1 MTKFLFLFLFF
12 ILCSSSI
19 LASAVVPVS
28 KTFNIVNRGALLSG
42 IVEFNAEFRQ
52 LRFANYPFRLCFYK
66 PFLADTYILA
76 IGLGNGGNTRIRW
89 VWAANLNHPVGNNA
103 NLVFNST
110 GNLALIDTDG
120 RVAWQT
126 STANKGVVDI
136 KLLPNGNFVLV
147 NKNGEFVWQSFNH
160 PTNTLLVG
168 QALIPGS
175 SSTNK
180 LVNGAYSLVLQGKQ
194 LGLFFNPISKSSSSN
209 PLNYFNLIDPVLQSS
224 VLKSVT
230 FNIAPD
236 SFGAESANELGLYTS
251 PSTRFI
257 LAQPKYNSTL
267 SIFRLGADG
276 NAYIYTYFEKSNE
289 RDAWEETYAT
299 FSKNGTNEECLMPEK
314 CGSFGLCSNNQCVA
328 CPTPKGLTGWNKEC
342 KPSSLPSRGASAA
355 KVGYYKLEGVDRF
368 MSAASTEAEGP
379 MKVDA
384 CMKKCSDDCKCAGFF
399 YRVDSSMCLRTSQF
413 YTLMKLSDDLGSNKL
428 STVYIKYAK

>member
-1 MTKFLFLFLFF
+1 MTKSLFLFLFF

-19 LASAVVPVS
+19 IVRAVVPVS
-28 KTFNIVNRGALLSG
+28 KTFNIVNRGALVSG

-76 IGLGNGGNTRIRW
+76 IGMGNGGNTRIRW
-89 VWAANLNHPVGNNA
+89 VWAANLNHPVGESA

-126 STANKGVVDI
+126 NTANKGVVDI

-147 NKNGEFVWQSFNH
+147 NKNGEYVWQSFNN
-160 PTNTLLVG
+160 PTNTLVVG

-194 LGLFFNPISKSSSSN
+194 LGLFFNPNPKSSSSK
-209 PLNYFNLIDPVLQSS
+209 PFNYFNLIEPVLQSS

-236 SFGAESANELGLYTS
+236 SFGAESANELGLYVS
-251 PSTRFI
+251 PNTRFI

-267 SIFRLGADG
+267 SIFRLGGDG
-276 NAYIYTYFEKSNE
+276 NAYIYTYFERSSE

-299 FSKNGTNEECLMPEK
+299 FSRNGTNGECLMPEK
-314 CGSFGLCSNNQCVA
+314 CGSFGLCSNSQCVA
-328 CPTPKGLTGWNKEC
+328 CPTPKGIKGWNKEC
-342 KPSSLPSRGASAA
+342 KPSNLPSCSASAA

-368 MSAASTEAEGP
+368 LDAASVEAEGP
-379 MKVDA
+379 IKVDA

-399 YRVDSSMCLRTSQF
+399 YRVDSSMCLRTAQF
-413 YTLMKLSDDLGSNKL
+413 YTMTKLSDDLESNKL

>member
-1 MTKFLFLFLFF
+1 MTKSVFLFLFF

-19 LASAVVPVS
+19 LVSAVVPVS

-66 PFLADTYILA
+66 PVFADSYILG

-89 VWAANLNHPVGNNA
+89 VWAANLNHPVGENA

-126 STANKGVVDI
+126 NTANKGVVDI

-175 SSTNK
+175 SITNK

-194 LGLFFNPISKSSSSN
+194 LGLFFNPNRKSSSSK
-209 PLNYFNLIDPVLQSS
+209 PFNYFNLIEPVLQSS
-224 VLKSVT
+224 VLKT
-230 FNIAPD
+230 
-236 SFGAESANELGLYTS
+236 
-251 PSTRFI
+251 
-257 LAQPKYNSTL
+257 QPKYNSSL
-267 SIFRLGADG
+267 SIFWLGADG
-276 NAYIYTYFEKSNE
+276 NAYIYTYFERSSE

-299 FSKNGTNEECLMPEK
+299 FSKNGTNGECLMPEK
-314 CGSFGLCSNNQCVA
+314 CGSFGLCSNSQCVA

-342 KPSSLPSRGASAA
+342 KPSSLPSCSASAA

-368 MSAASTEAEGP
+368 LSAASAEAEGP

-384 CMKKCSDDCKCAGFF
+384 CMKKCSDDCKCACFF

-413 YTLMKLSDDLGSNKL
+413 YTMMKLSDDLESNKL